1 MKFGKYLASRQL
13 ELPEYSGHF
22 INYKALKKMIKQ
34 LAAPATGDKPLSQ
47 ADIERILKE
56 NNASFFFK
64 VERELEKVNSF
75 YLEKQSNLCI
85 TLDLL
90 LVAKHDL
97 FSNVKRLY
105 DKNAQFEAEYLN
117 FKNSITFLN
126 LYQNF
131 KKIHHDLM
139 RLQQFIL
146 LNETGFLKVV
156 KKWDK
161 RSKSHTRELFILTA
175 VNVQPVFHKD
185 EINELSDLVTSSLFD
200 LESIIDGDL
209 TPLKTFSLD
218 KHPRSS
224 FQSFHGNN
232 QQPTTSTE
240 PGYKRHASIVEFFN
254 NEENTSLNVEIIQNK
269 EIDELYS
276 SFVNIATIKEPEL
289 DLLDRWIDKVN
300 DNMSEDNPEL
310 SRNVKLKYSRILL
323 LAITNLKVS
332 DDFLK
337 LFLERINY
345 NIDVTLVSNSFNNN
359 KNLLHECCSIPA
371 ASTPESN
378 EIINNGVKVV
388 RSNDLISHS
397 RLFIVKR
404 VLEQSN
410 SEDLK
415 ALLIAKDFN
424 GRNCLHYASQNNR
437 IDLLDILLQFFPRE
451 HLDDLDNE
459 SMSPLLLA
467 IKHKHFEAIKRMV
480 ESGCEVYPEMNDE
493 KLQYLPVNFA
503 CKTGDYET
511 VKYLLTSSQNEG
523 INAQDVEGL
532 LPLHVAARSGHHFLV
547 ELLVDNGSDIN
558 LIDSLNKWPPIFYAA
573 SEGNLKTTQELLKFG
588 AKVDLVDEDGYNVL
602 YYCVIEG
609 HISCL
614 NELFRYYPIINKNES
629 EALTSMLV
637 DAKRLKVNKGVH
649 NKDQTILNDDRDSGE
664 EDEAKNIDT
673 IPDLQ
678 LPPPILPLRR
688 YGHNFLEQK
697 VLIEL
702 VFPNNGSFISLFN
715 SSTDMKAGRITLSSN
730 NSDIIPR
737 NIILPAADE
746 SKIDNC
752 IFQTDV
758 DSLSEFRIDFEIF
771 PKFGTRL
778 IAKTT
783 VLAFSQINTSS
794 PEVSSISLPLF
805 DLRLKNIGEIRFNCQ
820 VIFPFGGTLLE
831 ASKFDTYWKSST
843 SFIKKGVQNPTSLS
857 PHSYLSPSN
866 IASTIGDAPTI
877 TGGAVTSTNELVS
890 GTTSTSFVTATSLSG
905 KYLRLKVCLLN
916 DATPIVCPSWSIS
929 ITDSIDLYL
938 PNLSMEQLAS
948 VTDNLFDYEK
958 VLQDLSSMTA
968 NDITLIKKLLKIIYL
983 PLEVVL
989 EVLNVDINLDI
1000 EIVFP
1005 SEYEIRNLPF
1015 VANVSLMLNNFIDFT
1030 LNDIFNHLR
1039 ALRANNKTN
1048 RSIIFMS
1055 SNSLICKILNWKQ
1068 PNFPV
1073 FLSMSGISFNP
1084 ETKMF
1089 EERTTN
1095 GFLLDDESSSD
1106 EPSFDSFEND
1116 AYIHERNSNPDKLIE
1131 IAQEQTSKSIKD
1143 AVGFAVSN
1151 NLIGLITSI
1160 HLLRLV
1166 PKLIPLIRSRG
1177 LILVATNESHESDSS
1192 KELDTYT
1199 KTEINGIRSDD
1210 VLTFKD
1216 DITM

>member
-22 INYKALKKMIKQ
+22 INYKALKKLIKQ
-34 LAAPATGDKPLSQ
+34 LATPATGDKPLSQ
-47 ADIERILKE
+47 ANIERILKE

-85 TLDLL
+85 NLDLL

-97 FSNVKRLY
+97 FTNVKRLY
-105 DKNAQFEAEYLN
+105 ENNTEAESDFLN

-131 KKIHHDLM
+131 KKTHQDLL

-200 LESIIDGDL
+200 LESIIDGDVA
-209 TPLKTFSLD
+209 PLKNFSLT
-218 KHPRSS
+218 KTPKTS
-224 FQSFHGNN
+224 FQSFN
-232 QQPTTSTE
+232 QNGQDPKTNDT
-240 PGYKRHASIVEFFN
+240 GFKRNASIVEFFN
-254 NEENTSLNVEIIQNK
+254 NEENGSVNLEIIQNK

-276 SFVNIATIKEPEL
+276 SFVNIATIKEPEM

-300 DNMSEDNPEL
+300 EHKREDATDTIDII
-310 SRNVKLKYSRILL
+310 KYKFSRIFL

-337 LFLERINY
+337 LFLERIDY
-345 NIDVTLVSNSFNNN
+345 NIDITLVSNNFNNN

-371 ASTPESN
+371 ASTQESN
-378 EIINNGVKVV
+378 DIINNGVKVV
-388 RSNDLISHS
+388 RSNDLINHS

-404 VLEQSN
+404 AIEKLNDESM
-410 SEDLK
+410 K
-415 ALLIAKDFN
+415 TLLTAKDFN
-424 GRNCLHYASQNNR
+424 GRNCLHHASQNNR
-437 IDLLDILLQFFPRE
+437 IDLLDIILQRFPKE
-451 HLDDLDNE
+451 NLDDLDNE

-467 IKHKHFEAIKRMV
+467 IRHKHFEVITRMI
-480 ESGCEVYPEMNDE
+480 EHGCEVYPEMNDE
-493 KLQYLPVNFA
+493 KLQYLPINYA
-503 CKTGDYET
+503 CRTGDYET
-511 VKYLLTSSQNEG
+511 VKYLLTSTKHEG

-532 LPLHVAARSGHHFLV
+532 LPLHVAARSGHHFLI
-547 ELLVDNGSDIN
+547 ELLVANGSDID
-558 LIDSLNKWPPIFYAA
+558 LIDSLNKWPPIFYSA
-573 SEGNLKTTQELLKFG
+573 SEGNLRTTQELLRFG
-588 AKVDLVDEDGYNVL
+588 AKVDLVDGDGYNVL

-609 HISCL
+609 HIALL
-614 NELFRYYPIINKNES
+614 NELFKYYPMITKNEKD
-629 EALTSMLV
+629 ALNTMLA
-637 DAKRLKVNKGVH
+637 DTKQLKVDREY
-649 NKDQTILNDDRDSGE
+649 NKDQTIFNDDRDSGE
-664 EDEAKNIDT
+664 EDDVVKNIDT

-715 SSTDMKAGRITLSSN
+715 SSTDMKPGRITLSSN
-730 NSDIIPR
+730 NSDIVPR
-737 NIILPAADE
+737 NIILPTADE
-746 SKIDNC
+746 SKISNC

-758 DSLSEFRIDFEIF
+758 DSLNDFRIDFEIF

-794 PEVSSISLPLF
+794 PEVSSIRLPLF
-805 DLRLKNIGEIRFNCQ
+805 DLRLKNIGEIHFNCQ

-843 SFIKKGVQNPTSLS
+843 SFVKKNIQNPTSLS
-857 PHSYLSPSN
+857 PHSYLSPSS

-877 TGGAVTSTNELVS
+877 TSAVASTNELVS

-916 DATPIVCPSWSIS
+916 DATPVVCPSWSIS

-938 PNLSMEQLAS
+938 PNLSMDQLSS

-958 VLQDLSSMTA
+958 VLQDLSTMTV
-968 NDITLIKKLLKIIYL
+968 NDIALIKKLLKIIYL

-989 EVLNVDINLDI
+989 KVLCVDVNLNI

-1039 ALRANNKTN
+1039 ALRASNMAN

-1073 FLSMSGISFNP
+1073 FLSMSGITFNP
-1084 ETKMF
+1084 ETKVF
-1089 EERTTN
+1089 EERTAN
-1095 GFLLDDESSSD
+1095 GFLLDDESTSE
-1106 EPSFDSFEND
+1106 EPSFDDIEND
-1116 AYIHERNSNPDKLIE
+1116 AYNHEKNSNPDKLIE
-1131 IAQEQTSKSIKD
+1131 TAQEQTSKSIKD
-1143 AVGFAVSN
+1143 AVGFAVNN

-1177 LILVATNESHESDSS
+1177 LILVATNDSHETDSN

-1199 KTEINGIRSDD
+1199 KTEINGLRSDD